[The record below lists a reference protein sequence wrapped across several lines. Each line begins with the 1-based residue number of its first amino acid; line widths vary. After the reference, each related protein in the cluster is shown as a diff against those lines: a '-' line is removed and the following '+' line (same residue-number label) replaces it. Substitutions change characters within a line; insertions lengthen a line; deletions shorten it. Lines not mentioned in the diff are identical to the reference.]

1 MRPSTGFRLEAERLA
16 GGLPPLML
24 AAERVAET
32 VVQGLHGRRRVGS
45 GEAFWQFRPYMAG
58 DRPQSIDWRTSA
70 KSDQVFVREM
80 EWAAA
85 ATAYL
90 WRDASSSMDWR
101 SDRSLPSKRDRAEL
115 LLLALASLLLR
126 GGERVALLAP
136 GERPR
141 LGRHALAGLA
151 ERLIHD
157 HADEEAAPRA
167 AAAGALPPGL
177 PLARFAKVVLIGD
190 FLSPLEEVEASLRP
204 IAGRGVGG
212 QLVMLL
218 DPAETALPFEGRVR
232 FEGMEGEG
240 SWLAPRV
247 ESLRADYRRRMAE
260 HTAGLADIARGLGW
274 RFQQHLTDQPASQA
288 LLSLYMA
295 LAPAPSGTTA
305 ATGGP
310 GGRFVAA

>member
-1 MRPSTGFRLEAERLA
+1 MADRPSRSARLEAERLA
-16 GGLPPLML
+16 AGLPPLML
-24 AAERVAET
+24 AAERVADT

-45 GEAFWQFRPYMAG
+45 GESFWQFRPYIAG
-58 DRPQSIDWRTSA
+58 DRPQAIDWRTSA
-70 KSDQVFVREM
+70 KGDQVFVREM

-90 WRDASSSMDWR
+90 WRDASPSMDWR
-101 SDRSLPSKRDRAEL
+101 SERRLPTKRERAEL

-126 GGERVALLAP
+126 AGERVALLAP

-141 LGRHALAGLA
+141 VGRHALSGLA
-151 ERLIHD
+151 ERLPRD
-157 HADEEAAPRA
+157 HRA
-167 AAAGALPPGL
+167 AGAESGAALPPGL

-190 FLSPLEEVEASLRP
+190 FLSPLSDVEARLRQ

-232 FEGMEGEG
+232 FEGLEGEG

-247 ESLRADYRRRMAE
+247 ESLRADYRHRMEA
-260 HTAGLADIARGLGW
+260 HAAGLADIARGLGW
-274 RFQQHLTDQPASQA
+274 RFQRHLTDQPASQA

-295 LAPAPSGTTA
+295 LAPAPGEQTA

-310 GGRFVAA
+310 AGRAIAP